1 MRAWPSSRAVP
12 FSQRFCCSLDI
23 GGASRLALCSPVNA
37 LHPLYLLT
45 AEYRGVDHDEPR
57 LHVDGIFEPP
67 ALEIEDHRARFPAC
81 LTGMTSVRSRRR
93 PELPDVDPR
102 PALLLRTIRIRLRS
116 RAG

>member
-37 LHPLYLLT
+37 LHPIYLLT

-81 LTGMTSVRSRRR
+81 LTGMTSV
-93 PELPDVDPR
+93 PPDAVPSCPMSTPVRHYFCGLFVFD
-102 PALLLRTIRIRLRS
+102 
-116 RAG
+116 